1 MLVIN
6 IQSSVATKEDEEM
19 DNSKVDTEDMCADT
33 SNSTTS
39 NTVLHNTL
47 NCAGFPLY
55 TSDECENSTNAGSS
69 SSSSSSSNAAEKLLN
84 SARRDTIK
92 NTLYDMLNR
101 MFPDGV
107 QTLQQVKSL
116 RPGEI
121 LNNRTG
127 KVTYQVKQN
136 QDVIKLSQGDKH
148 ASVLTKSKFEEN
160 QKLREKVAL
169 LKQKMAMERTK
180 KKAQRGAGYSPCGW
194 LEKSLQKHSQSI
206 PVVQK
211 RQGYCGLRRGFLLTD

>member
-1 MLVIN
+1 
-6 IQSSVATKEDEEM
+6 M
-19 DNSKVDTEDMCADT
+19 DNSGVDTEDMCDAQA
-33 SNSTTS
+33 TS
-39 NTVLHNTL
+39 NTVLPNTL
-47 NCAGFPLY
+47 NCTGFPLY
-55 TSDECENSTNAGSS
+55 TSDGIDNSAELNSRSS
-69 SSSSSSSNAAEKLLN
+69 SSSSGERLLN

-101 MFPDGV
+101 MFPDGI

-127 KVTYQVKQN
+127 KITYQVKQN
-136 QDVIKLSQGDKH
+136 QIRLSQADKH

-169 LKQKMAMERTK
+169 LKQKMTMERTK

-194 LEKSLQKHSQSI
+194 LEKSLQKHSQSVPI
-206 PVVQK
+206 VHVQK
-211 RQGYCGLRRGFLLTD
+211 RQGYCGLKRGFLLTD